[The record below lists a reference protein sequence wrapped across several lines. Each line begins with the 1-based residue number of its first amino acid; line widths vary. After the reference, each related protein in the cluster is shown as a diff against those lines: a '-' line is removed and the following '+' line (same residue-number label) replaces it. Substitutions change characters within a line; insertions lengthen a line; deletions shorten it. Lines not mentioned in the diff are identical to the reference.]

1 MEESVCQRS
10 ECLNTVNSCKA
21 CDLHTRTSGPI
32 SLSFE
37 REFAKLQPIRMLDR
51 IGVFRHTY
59 PSKDYGG
66 KLNTLIP
73 LTETASHDEA
83 NVYQSEHRLLI
94 MGEKQIPIESIIMV
108 VATGG
113 GSLEYALDCR
123 FDFAGSKDIHE
134 ESRSTLEHVQTST
147 PNSFVFCKK
156 PAGFGRH
163 DEPKTPSTPA

>member
-1 MEESVCQRS
+1 MEKSVSQRS
-10 ECLNTVNSCKA
+10 GCLNTVNSCNA
-21 CDLHTRTSGPI
+21 CGMHTRTSGPI

-37 REFAKLQPIRMLDR
+37 REFAKLQHIRVLDR

-83 NVYQSEHRLLI
+83 NVYQSEQRLRI
-94 MGEKQIPIESIIMV
+94 MGKKQIPFESIIIV

-113 GSLEYALDCR
+113 ASLEYAFDCR

-134 ESRSTLEHVQTST
+134 ECRSALEHVQT
-147 PNSFVFCKK
+147 
-156 PAGFGRH
+156 
-163 DEPKTPSTPA
+163 